1 MTAKE
6 FFRQVRRAE
15 SELKVLNAKLHHY
28 EDLGFSMGGA
38 AGVIGNKQKG
48 TSRVE
53 LAACG
58 AVDAFRDL
66 EKQRREYMAVIARA
80 ESVISAVPQEKY
92 RLILNYRY
100 LCGWSFRSI
109 SDELMYNDPNSV
121 YRAHGWALSEA
132 QKILNR
138 EDADHD
144 GQRAGQVDSGQ

>member
-1 MTAKE
+1 MTAKQ
-6 FFRQVRRAE
+6 FFRQVQQAE
-15 SELKVLNAKLHHY
+15 SELKVLNAKYRHY

-58 AVDAFRDL
+58 AVDALRAVD
-66 EKQRREYMAVIARA
+66 EQRRAYMAVIARA
-80 ESVISAVPQEKY
+80 EAIIKSIPQEKY
-92 RLILNYRY
+92 RMILNYRY

-109 SDELMYNDPNSV
+109 SDELAYNDPNSV

-132 QKILNR
+132 QKVINR
-138 EDADHD
+138 EE
-144 GQRAGQVDSGQ
+144 GS